1 MSITPLKMSCHA
13 CAIIPGRRL
22 FVTSASVQNIAP
34 YAVIAIIPAAPSYP

>member
-22 FVTSASVQNIAP
+22 LRKIANMQNIAP
-34 YAVIAIIPAAPSYP
+34 YAVIATIPAAPSYP